1 MKYNNI
7 LFSNNNRI
15 KCDSFRYHT
24 QQYIKKKNNNKRLK
38 EKKKITSVDEKK
50 TFFKQQQLIETALYD
65 PY

>member
-24 QQYIKKKNNNKRLK
+24 QQYIKKKKNNKRLK
-38 EKKKITSVDEKK
+38 EKEK
-50 TFFKQQQLIETALYD
+50 
-65 PY
+65 